1 MSKDLFY
8 QSETINY
15 NGGTTARTLFK
26 ELVLNSSYERCVG
39 IAVLESKDGGIP
51 SYRIGLDDKD
61 KQYISAVHKNLL
73 MSDTAAGLETG
84 KRFLPVNIKAGGH
97 KIKIATALPIDL
109 VSDLEYDIVFLLERD
124 QQAR

>member
-1 MSKDLFY
+1 MAKELYY
-8 QSETINY
+8 QSETVNY

-26 ELVLNSSYERCVG
+26 EVILDSSYDRCIG
-39 IAVLESKDGGIP
+39 IAVLESKDGGIS

-61 KQYISAVHKNLL
+61 KQYISAVHKDLL
-73 MSDTAAGLETG
+73 KSDPAAGLSTE

-97 KIKIATALPIDL
+97 KVKVATALPVNL

-124 QQAR
+124 QQVR